1 MSYPSSLD
9 LAFGSE
15 KFTADPFSHLSFGS
29 TNGGGGDD
37 SGLPTTES
45 ELQELEQA
53 GMAYYVLMNYVLM
66 NMESGALILS
76 DTERIPANVVETL
89 PENLKGIVTTEDVVS
104 EEEPVRALTY
114 IVNSDPLSIIL
125 DPIPSGK
132 GVWVI
137 LKNAVNDE
145 P

>member
-1 MSYPSSLD
+1 MSFPYVLD

-29 TNGGGGDD
+29 TNGGGDD

-53 GMAYYVLMNYVLM
+53 GMAYYVLMN
-66 NMESGALILS
+66 MENGALILS

-89 PENLKGIVTTEDVVS
+89 PENLKGIVTTEDIIS

-125 DPIPSGK
+125 DPIPFGK

>member
-53 GMAYYVLMNYVLM
+53 GMAYYVLMN
-66 NMESGALILS
+66 MENGALILS
-76 DTERIPANVVETL
+76 DTESIPANVVETL

>member
-29 TNGGGGDD
+29 TNGEGGDD

-53 GMAYYVLMNYVLM
+53 GMAYYVLMN
-66 NMESGALILS
+66 MESGALILS
-76 DTERIPANVVETL
+76 DTESIPANVVETL

>member
-53 GMAYYVLMNYVLM
+53 GMAYYVLM

>member
-37 SGLPTTES
+37 SGLPTTEA

-53 GMAYYVLMNYVLM
+53 GMAYYVLMN
-66 NMESGALILS
+66 MENGALILS
-76 DTERIPANVVETL
+76 DTASIPANVVETL
-89 PENLKGIVTTEDVVS
+89 PENLKGVVTTEDVS

-125 DPIPSGK
+125 DPIPFGK

>member
-53 GMAYYVLMNYVLM
+53 GMAYYVLMN
-66 NMESGALILS
+66 MENGALILS
-76 DTERIPANVVETL
+76 DTESIPANVVETL
-89 PENLKGIVTTEDVVS
+89 PENLKGIVTT
-104 EEEPVRALTY
+104 EEPVRALTY